1 MAHPCDAQSEKA
13 FVAQFTFDRSGAD
26 FKLPPL
32 VFGPQANICA
42 VWKHCH
48 FRLARSN
55 LRVHSY
61 FGPHSFQ
68 TVSDEGSSVADRR
81 MVLSGAGCRVNTR
94 LRRDRTVCSHIAG
107 LIRAMLSKQP
117 NAAFAKFGRVMAVKS
132 YSQGQNTS
140 LNAPCLRTKGNAT
153 GGCRTRWRSSFASRH
168 RRCSRL
174 ARKAGD
180 ITHGPRQ
187 PIHQPAVHAEPA
199 GCGGEGLDGRSR
211 SLDGQPSGI
220 ERLWRLQK
228 CECVY
233 LHASETGF
241 EVRAGFGNHQAFALG
256 GRAPIEARQGPYL
269 KAEA

>member
-1 MAHPCDAQSEKA
+1 MAHPCDTQSEKA
-13 FVAQFTFDRSGAD
+13 FVAQFTFDRSDAD

-68 TVSDEGSSVADRR
+68 TVSDEGSSVADCR

-168 RRCSRL
+168 RRCSRP

-180 ITHGPRQ
+180 IPHGPRQ
-187 PIHQPAVHAEPA
+187 PIH
-199 GCGGEGLDGRSR
+199 
-211 SLDGQPSGI
+211 
-220 ERLWRLQK
+220 
-228 CECVY
+228 
-233 LHASETGF
+233 
-241 EVRAGFGNHQAFALG
+241 
-256 GRAPIEARQGPYL
+256 
-269 KAEA
+269 